1 MSKYIG
7 KRFVFATIAI
17 LCATA
22 TTMYLH
28 YPADAYLKILLVI
41 CGVFTASQTVTDIK
55 EKHNG
60 YENLVKRENS

>member
-7 KRFVFATIAI
+7 KRFVFATIAV

-22 TTMYLH
+22 TTMYLQ
-28 YPADAYLKILLVI
+28 YPPDSYLKILLVI

-55 EKHNG
+55 KQKE
-60 YENLVKRENS
+60 V